1 MSSSRSDLA
10 RFHSRFGWTSLALF
24 ATLGIVLEGLHGL
37 KVGWYLEQANET
49 RRLMFTLAHAHG
61 TLLSV
66 VNLAFGALLFVTADD
81 RRGSFAS
88 RCLLAGTT
96 LMPAGFFLGGLYIYD
111 GDPGLGVMLVPIGA
125 MCVVAAATSCALAEW
140 RPRTAE
146 MKGDET
152 AALRPQKGDNFRT
165 KRRKK

>member
-81 RRGSFAS
+81 QRGSFAS

-111 GDPGLGVMLVPIGA
+111 GDPGLGAMLVPIGA

-140 RPRTAE
+140 RPRTV
-146 MKGDET
+146 ET
-152 AALRPQKGDNFRT
+152 IGESTALPPPKQDAVRT
-165 KRRKK
+165 KRRKQ

>member
-1 MSSSRSDLA
+1 MPSPRSDLA

-81 RRGSFAS
+81 QRGSFAS
-88 RCLLAGTT
+88 RCLLAGTI

-111 GDPGLGVMLVPIGA
+111 GDPGLGVMLVPVGA
-125 MCVVAAATSCALAEW
+125 ICVVAAAASCALAEW
-140 RPRTAE
+140 RPRTTE
-146 MKGDET
+146 MKGEAPAPPSDDKP
-152 AALRPQKGDNFRT
+152 ASRT

>member
-66 VNLAFGALLFVTADD
+66 VNLAFGALLFVTADVQ
-81 RRGSFAS
+81 RRRLAS
-88 RCLLAGTT
+88 RGLLAGTI

-111 GDPGLGVMLVPIGA
+111 GDPGLGVMLVPVGA
-125 MCVVAAATSCALAEW
+125 ICVVAAAASCAFAEW

-152 AALRPQKGDNFRT
+152 AALPSQERQVSRT